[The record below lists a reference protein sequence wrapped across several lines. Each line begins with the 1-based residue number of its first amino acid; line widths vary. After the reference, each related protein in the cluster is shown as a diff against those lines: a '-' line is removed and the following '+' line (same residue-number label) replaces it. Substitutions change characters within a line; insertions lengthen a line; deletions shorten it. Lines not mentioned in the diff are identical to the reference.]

1 MHKALQFL
9 CVLTLLVNVQNSF
22 AKDWGHLV
30 TGTTDTLNQSQTT
43 IGTHLL
49 AFGATDRITIGVVPL
64 TYLGYQMHGVGTRI
78 NILKSEAYNLASDVF
93 YFDSLDA
100 ESSSPFEQTSWS
112 YKLNNK
118 IRFAQNFS
126 LYITLGYQYFIN
138 DESPFSLRPDPQG
151 RFITFASKTRSEYE
165 LKQASFTN
173 DPRDPST
180 TSITLMPSIRTGRH
194 SFINL
199 EYGIVGTNYDYPLRH
214 VGMSINFEQD
224 RSDWSLGLSKTSRST
239 PFIGR
244 ENIFHLET
252 KFQFYI

>member
-1 MHKALQFL
+1 MRKISILILIFSMNLMAR
-9 CVLTLLVNVQNSF
+9 
-22 AKDWGHLV
+22 DWGHLV
-30 TGTTDTLNQSQTT
+30 TGTIDTLNKKQSTV
-43 IGTHLL
+43 GTHLIGYGL
-49 AFGATDRITIGVVPL
+49 TDYITFGIAPVSYI
-64 TYLGYQMHGVGTRI
+64 GYQMHGAFLRTRLFDSNYYGIGT
-78 NILKSEAYNLASDVF
+78 DVL
-93 YFDSLDA
+93 YFDSLDGTE
-100 ESSSPFEQTSWS
+100 ESSSPFQQTSWN
-112 YKLNNK
+112 YKLNQ
-118 IRFAQNFS
+118 RFNILDGLT
-126 LYITLGYQYFIN
+126 LYLTAGYQYFID

-151 RFITFASKTRSEYE
+151 RFITFASKTRGEYE
-165 LKQASFTN
+165 FKQKDFN
-173 DPRDPST
+173 NRPRDPST

-239 PFIGR
+239 PYIGR